1 MKWGMDVDVQLDR
14 PLKLA
19 VLGKLQINRD
29 SHALVEQLP
38 LKGQALLVYLM
49 LNRQPY
55 SRAALAGLLWG
66 EMPDEVAK
74 TNLRL
79 TISRLRKVL
88 GLGDYLL
95 ASRQSVSFNFER
107 PHNLDAAEFEKASRP
122 ATLSATSLHHLL
134 SLYRGDFLED
144 FYLPDAPAFES
155 WVLAERERLRQIAL
169 GAYAHLI
176 QVSRQ
181 SGQLGEGI
189 ALARRLLVL
198 EPWHEEAHR
207 ALMWLLAADGQR
219 SAALAQYETCR
230 RLLHEELGVEPA
242 AETIALYEQIRDD
255 KVRGWQGDKVT
266 PPHLAMYSSP
276 TSSPLHLVTTSSPHN
291 LPPSLTPFI
300 GREAELGRLVARV
313 LDPAYRLVTLVG
325 EGGVGKTRLALT
337 TAARLLEDAQA
348 QERFPNG
355 VWFVPLAGLSAETA
369 DANTLEN
376 EIAAAIGSALGITF
390 VSAAEPKTQL
400 LSYLRH
406 KRCLLLLDNFEEF
419 TAAGQLV
426 LDLLANSDVTI
437 VVTSREPLY
446 FQAEYLLRLEGLAVP
461 DEDEGETAV
470 AYDSVKL
477 FLERA
482 ERAMG
487 RPLAT
492 ASLPPVV
499 AICRLV
505 AGLPLAIEL
514 AASWTRYLGVA
525 EILTT
530 LQSDDQLLATRM
542 PDIPAR
548 HRSLRAVFENSWRL
562 LSADEQAALAQLSVF
577 HGRFRLEAATTVTQ
591 AKAPLLLAL
600 VDKSLVQQAADGYW
614 RIHDLL
620 CRLAAEKRA
629 EMGIDL
635 QALQARHAAYYTEF
649 IARHAPLLIGRQPR
663 EALRS
668 VQAER
673 DNLLVAWRWAAARPH
688 LDYLLQAAAGMATF
702 WHYSGLFREGEQAL
716 GEAVQSVQAAAPEEA
731 VAGPQ
736 RQRLLARLRCERA
749 AMLYELSRFEEA
761 AQAAEEAAAHSEVV
775 ESAELRALI
784 HLRWGHAHWGQGQVD
799 QAQGQFEQ
807 ALALVRASDEPYPYL
822 EGMILRNLAIV
833 AWKYGDLAQARSLAL
848 DALQRHRQVGDIRN
862 ESRTNLLLG
871 IIADNERRYDEA
883 REIFESVLSLAR
895 ETGDRQVES
904 GAYAEL
910 GLIASHQGEM
920 DQAIA
925 SFEQNLRLVRETGSI
940 WNEGVTLDNL
950 GDAKLRLGDFAGA
963 QAAYEQSLRLAQ
975 QANMPVLE
983 CNILSFMGLLAC
995 YTGECRRGI
1004 DYSRRALELAREM
1017 NLPRE
1022 TGYASLFLGFNLANS
1037 GIAAEAE
1044 AAFRAAVSA
1053 WESLGIPSR
1062 AMEAKAGL
1070 AKLAL
1075 EEDELDTAAT
1085 RTEEIIHFL
1094 QDNNL
1099 QEAIDP
1105 VQVYLIAYQV
1115 LSAVGDSRATQI
1127 LEEGGRLLDER
1138 AARIQEPA
1146 MRYSFLHNIPSHRE
1160 LRRAL
1165 VSGRL

>member
-1 MKWGMDVDVQLDR
+1 MDGQLQ
-14 PLKLA
+14 LA
-19 VLGKLQINRD
+19 VLGKLQISRAGNP
-29 SHALVEQLP
+29 LIEQLP
-38 LKGQALLVYLM
+38 LKGQALLVYLAV
-49 LNRQPY
+49 NRQPY
-55 SRAALAGLLWG
+55 SRATLAGLLWG

-79 TISRLRKVL
+79 TVSRLRKT
-88 GLGDYLL
+88 LGDYLL
-95 ASRQSVSFNFER
+95 ASRQSVGFDFDQ
-107 PHNLDAAEFEKASRP
+107 PHSLDAAEFEKASRP
-122 ATLSATSLHHLL
+122 ASLSAATLRNLL
-134 SLYRGDFLED
+134 PLYRGDFLED
-144 FYLPDAPAFES
+144 FYISEAPEFEN
-155 WVLAERERLRQIAL
+155 WVLTERERLRQIAL
-169 GAYAHLI
+169 GAYAHSVQI
-176 QVSRQ
+176 TRK
-181 SGQLGEGI
+181 SGQLSEGI
-189 ALARRLLVL
+189 VLARRLLAL
-198 EPWHEEAHR
+198 EPGHEESHR
-207 ALMWLLAADGQR
+207 ELMWLLAADGQR

-255 KVRGWQGDKVT
+255 RVTGRQGGKVT
-266 PPHLAMYSSP
+266 HLHPAMYPYPLP
-276 TSSPLHLVTTSSPHN
+276 TSSPAHLVTQATEGRPPPHN

-300 GREAELGRLVARV
+300 GREEELGRLAARL
-313 LDPAYRLVTLVG
+313 LDPTYRLVTVVG
-325 EGGVGKTRLALT
+325 EGGVGKTRLALA

-355 VWFVPLAGLSAETA
+355 VWFVPLAGLPVETTA

-419 TAAGQLV
+419 TAAGPLV
-426 LDLLANSDVTI
+426 LELLANSDVTI
-437 VVTSREPLY
+437 VVTSREPLH
-446 FQAEYLLRLEGLAVP
+446 FQAEYLLRLEGMAVP
-461 DEDEGETAV
+461 DESAEETAV

-492 ASLPPVV
+492 AISLPQVV

-505 AGLPLAIEL
+505 VGLPLAIEL
-514 AASWTRYLGVA
+514 AAGWTRYLGVT

-530 LQSDDQLLATRM
+530 LQGDDKLLATTM
-542 PDIPAR
+542 PDVPAR

-577 HGRFRLEAATTVTQ
+577 RGRFRLEAATAVTQ
-591 AKAPLLLAL
+591 ATAPLLLAL
-600 VDKSLVQQAADGYW
+600 VDKSLVQRAADGYW

-620 CRLAAEKRA
+620 CRLAAGKRA
-629 EMGIDL
+629 DMDIDL
-635 QALQARHAAYYTEF
+635 QALQARHAAYYSEF
-649 IARHAPLLIGRQPR
+649 IARNAPLLIGRQPR

-673 DNLLVAWRWAAARPH
+673 DNLLVAWRWTVTRPH
-688 LDYLLQAAAGMATF
+688 LKYLLQAAVGMATF

-716 GEAVQSVQAAAPEEA
+716 GEALQSVQAAVPREA
-731 VAGPQ
+731 IADRQ
-736 RQRLLARLRCERA
+736 RQHLLARLWCERA

-761 AQAAEEAAAHSEVV
+761 AQAASEAAACSQVV

-784 HLRWGHAHWGQGQVD
+784 HLRWGQAHWGQGQVD
-799 QAQGQFEQ
+799 QAQAQFEQ
-807 ALALVRASDEPYPYL
+807 AMAVVRASGAPYPYL

-833 AWKYGDLAQARSLAL
+833 AWKYGDLAQAKSLAQ

-871 IIADNERRYDEA
+871 IIADNERRYDKA
-883 REIFESVLSLAR
+883 RELFESVLSLAR

-975 QANMPVLE
+975 QANVPVLE

-995 YTGECRRGI
+995 YTGECKRGI
-1004 DYSRRALELAREM
+1004 DYSRRALELAQEM

-1022 TGYASLFLGFNLANS
+1022 TGYASLFLGLNLANS
-1037 GIAAEAE
+1037 GMAAEAE
-1044 AAFRAAVSA
+1044 EAFQAAVSA
-1053 WESLGIPSR
+1053 WESLGMSSR
-1062 AMEAKAGL
+1062 VMEAKAGL

-1075 EEDELDTAAT
+1075 EQDELGTAAT
-1085 RTEEIIHFL
+1085 RIEEIIHFL
-1094 QDNNL
+1094 QDNTL

-1105 VQVYLIAYQV
+1105 LQVYLIAYQV
-1115 LSAVGDSRATQI
+1115 LSALGDSRAIQI

-1138 AARIQEPA
+1138 AARIQDPA
-1146 MRYSFLHNIPSHRE
+1146 MRHSFLHNIPSHRE

-1165 VSGRL
+1165 ISGRL